1 MTLLLNTDCWV
12 PFRVSDSAGLGW
24 GLQICISSK
33 FAGAAMIVVW
43 GPHFENHWS
52 RQMCEYVR
60 VPVTI
65 RVRISPGDSN
75 LRTTGIENINKVLF
89 SSKI

>member
-1 MTLLLNTDCWV
+1 
-12 PFRVSDSAGLGW
+12 
-24 GLQICISSK
+24 
-33 FAGAAMIVVW
+33 MIVVW